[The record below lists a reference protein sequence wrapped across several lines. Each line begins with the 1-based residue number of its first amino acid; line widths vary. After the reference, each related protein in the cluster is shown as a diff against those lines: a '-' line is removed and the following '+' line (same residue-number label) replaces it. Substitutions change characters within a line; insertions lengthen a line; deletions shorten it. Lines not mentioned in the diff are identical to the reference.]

1 MIIGLGVDIIEVRR
15 IENVYKKFGLKFLH
29 KVLSNEEIKKIISVN
44 NYKLLIQKI
53 ASRFAAKEAVI
64 KSFSMAKKK
73 PKFNDFEILKL
84 ESAPFVKFKDKY
96 KNFLTDD
103 HQINISLS
111 HENNYAIAFVTL
123 SKIFYEK
130 KK

>member
-73 PKFNDFEILKL
+73 
-84 ESAPFVKFKDKY
+84 
-96 KNFLTDD
+96 T
-103 HQINISLS
+103 
-111 HENNYAIAFVTL
+111 
-123 SKIFYEK
+123 KI
-130 KK
+130 